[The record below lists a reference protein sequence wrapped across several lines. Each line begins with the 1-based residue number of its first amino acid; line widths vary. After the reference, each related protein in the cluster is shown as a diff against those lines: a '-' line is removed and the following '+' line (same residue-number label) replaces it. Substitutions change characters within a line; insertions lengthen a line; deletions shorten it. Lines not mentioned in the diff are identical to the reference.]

1 MVLAIVRKEILGSGR
16 HARYYAVRGGYLLL
30 LACITIPSLMTAAS
44 RLAANPYGASHFGK
58 DFTITF
64 GVLQFVLVVLLAPAF
79 SIGSIAN
86 ERATG
91 GLDLLHAAG
100 IGGVG
105 IVSGKFAARMAWLA
119 LFVASGLPLFFAG
132 TLMGGAGAETVALL
146 GAHCFVAGAL
156 ATALGFTFSGGMR
169 QTVPALALA
178 YLVLVALYVGVPLA
192 LVFYSE
198 GISSSRIPDAWYAWV
213 SPIASVVLFTDGSLP
228 ARIAWSSLVPSLGLV
243 GAVLVPSVVFA
254 SPSSERGSRSGT
266 AASMPEG
273 RNDPARSG
281 VAARTAWRP
290 KIHGNPIAWRDA
302 RAARHGLASHILR
315 IAYFVLGLLVVGGTI
330 AAALGRNM
338 RGKAWT
344 LATIVDALQ
353 GDNNVRELSR
363 VALFI
368 LIGGAA
374 LVALVTASG
383 AIAEERDRRALPLL
397 KLSRLSAGDLVLGKL
412 WGLAVYLWPVTV
424 LPIALAAVFY
434 GVRDPMAVFG
444 TMALLAANLV
454 IATGAGLFFSSFSQ
468 KAATAAG
475 FALGVAL
482 VYTIVPPIVVEFLRV
497 GRSSQRLLM
506 AIDPLIS
513 TIEVLD
519 RFGRSNAW
527 EYGPTD
533 QMLAMGGLVFQ
544 SIAGMMLAMVAWRI
558 LDAREEA

>member
-58 DFTITF
+58 DFTIAF

-156 ATALGFTFSGGMR
+156 GTALGFTFSGGMR

-198 GISSSRIPDAWYAWV
+198 GVASSRVPDAWYAWV
-213 SPIASVVLFTDGSLP
+213 SPIASVVQFTDGNLP
-228 ARIAWSSLVPSLGLV
+228 ARIAWFSLVPSLGLV
-243 GAVLVPSVVFA
+243 GAALLPSVVFA
-254 SPSSERGSRSGT
+254 SPSSETGSRSGP
-266 AASMPEG
+266 AASLPEG

-315 IAYFVLGLLVVGGTI
+315 ISYFVLGLLVVGGSI

-363 VALFI
+363 IALFI

-374 LVALVTASG
+374 LVTLVTASG

-424 LPIALAAVFY
+424 LPVALAVVFY
-434 GVRDPMAVFG
+434 GVRDPMAVFE
-444 TMALLAANLV
+444 TMALLGANLV

-482 VYTIVPPIVVEFLRV
+482 VYTLVPPIVVEFLRV
-497 GRSSQRLLM
+497 GRTSQRVLI
-506 AIDPLIS
+506 AIDPIIS

-527 EYGPTD
+527 DYGRTD

-544 SIAGMMLAMVAWRI
+544 SIAGAMLAMVAWRI